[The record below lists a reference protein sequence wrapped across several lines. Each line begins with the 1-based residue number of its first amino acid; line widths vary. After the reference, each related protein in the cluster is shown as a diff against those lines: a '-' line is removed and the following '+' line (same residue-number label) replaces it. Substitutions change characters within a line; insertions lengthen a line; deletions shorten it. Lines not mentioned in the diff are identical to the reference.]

1 MESILNC
8 IFSIQ
13 LALGPYITGS
23 EVVRAL
29 SVPPRVVNS
38 STSEIRTLT
47 DQATGQVIEVVCI
60 EGTASESLATTVY
73 ESFGQVLFFP
83 TISLVSAA
91 PVLDPVVEQ
100 IYEEYVG
107 LVDLTSE
114 YLIIEEQP
122 LPR

>member
-1 MESILNC
+1 MEAILNC

-13 LALGPYITGS
+13 LALGPYIAGS
-23 EVVRAL
+23 EVVRTL

-47 DQATGQVIEVVCI
+47 DQATGQVIEVVYI
-60 EGTASESLATTVY
+60 EGPASESLATGIY

-83 TISLVSAA
+83 TISLVSSA
-91 PVLDPVVEQ
+91 PALDPVVEQ
-100 IYEEYVG
+100 IFEDYVE
-107 LVDLTSE
+107 LVDFTSE